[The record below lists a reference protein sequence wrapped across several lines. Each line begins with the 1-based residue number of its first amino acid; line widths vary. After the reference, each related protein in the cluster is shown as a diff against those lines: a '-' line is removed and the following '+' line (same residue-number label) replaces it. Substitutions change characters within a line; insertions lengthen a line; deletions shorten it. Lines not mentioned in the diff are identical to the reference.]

1 MPLTRT
7 RLKPS
12 ATAVSRASRSP
23 GVHTTPRTKTRSPLT
38 QRSSESADLFSTVR
52 VPAGLGVPWL
62 CGHQVPSAG
71 CASRSGLGGQHHR
84 PVGPDHRRARR
95 EARRAAQ
102 DLRAHPAQPGLL
114 DDHRPPA
121 CAWLARQLVEQLG
134 QRVHHDPHLVVPRAQ
149 RAGDVDRPALEHR
162 ATRRHDLTVDQD
174 VPDRGDAA
182 DLQGGAWPG
191 RPPRRARPTRA
202 GRRPRPD
209 PARG

>member
-7 RLKPS
+7 RLKPR

-23 GVHTTPRTKTRSPLT
+23 GVHTTPRTKTCSPLT

-52 VPAGLGVPWL
+52 VPVRLGVPWV
-62 CGHQVPSAG
+62 CGHQVPCRGLRTRGRPRWPAPSAG
-71 CASRSGLGGQHHR
+71 
-84 PVGPDHRRARR
+84 RARPPAGPAR
-95 EARRAAQ
+95 SPARGPGPGCGPSAAGARRRPSSASGPAACAAARRAGRSAGAP
-102 DLRAHPAQPGLL
+102 RPA
-114 DDHRPPA
+114 
-121 CAWLARQLVEQLG
+121 
-134 QRVHHDPHLVVPRAQ
+134 PRCPRTQ

-162 ATRRHDLTVDQD
+162 TTRRHDRTVDQD

-182 DLQGGAWPG
+182 DLEAWRPPG
-191 RPPRRARPTRA
+191 RPRRRARPTRA